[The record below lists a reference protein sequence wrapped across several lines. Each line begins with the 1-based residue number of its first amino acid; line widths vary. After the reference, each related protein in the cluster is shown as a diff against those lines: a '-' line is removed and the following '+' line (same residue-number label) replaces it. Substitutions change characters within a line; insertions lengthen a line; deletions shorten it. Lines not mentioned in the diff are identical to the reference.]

1 MKEIKSTPSFAPE
14 QEFMGNNALV
24 AGVDEVGYGAWA
36 GPVVVGCIVLDPQTI
51 SSSFLGKLQDSKA
64 LTAKARQTI
73 YEEMQSLEG
82 ESFFSCLG
90 EASPQEV
97 DTHNVL
103 KATHLAIQR
112 ALEGL
117 LNKYPTLSIKGML
130 MDGTHIFKH
139 ALPCKALVKGDQK
152 SFSIAAASIYAKVF
166 RDTKMGDLDKEYPY
180 YGWAKNVGY
189 GTALHQEGLKI
200 HGPSPYHRL
209 SYKPI
214 QALLN
219 KA

>member
-1 MKEIKSTPSFAPE
+1 
-14 QEFMGNNALV
+14 MGDNVLIV
-24 AGVDEVGYGAWA
+24 GVDEVGYGAWA
-36 GPVVVGCIVLDPQTI
+36 GPVVVGCVVLNPQTI
-51 SSSFLGKLQDSKA
+51 PASFLEKLQDSKT
-64 LTAKARQTI
+64 LTSKIRKNI
-73 YEEMQSLEG
+73 YEEMQTLEG
-82 ESFFSCLG
+82 KSFFSCLG
-90 EASPQEV
+90 EALPQEV
-97 DTHNVL
+97 DMHNVL

-117 LNKYPTLSIKGML
+117 FIKYPTLPVKGIL

-166 RDTKMGDLDKEYPY
+166 RDTKMGVLDKEYPY

-214 QALLN
+214 QALL
-219 KA
+219 K